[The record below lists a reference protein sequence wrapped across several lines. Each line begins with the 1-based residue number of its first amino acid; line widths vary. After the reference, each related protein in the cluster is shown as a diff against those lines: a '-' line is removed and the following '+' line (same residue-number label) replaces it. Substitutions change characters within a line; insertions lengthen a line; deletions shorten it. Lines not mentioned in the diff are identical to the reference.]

1 MRDIQKLASRS
12 GHAIGLIFS
21 RLRPRN
27 EKPTGSTIQA
37 DGPDQC
43 TQEESD
49 LEASPF
55 CKQCKAIPLEVFQS
69 HEPRFV
75 YQLHASMEDWKAS
88 AAKGCPSCA
97 LFRGVDPP
105 VWRGVD
111 KPCPPITI
119 GWSKGGQEEL
129 AVYIGDRCGISL
141 PFLTEGIPG
150 AQRIGEAY

>member
-21 RLRPRN
+21 RLRPRK
-27 EKPTGSTIQA
+27 EKPAGSTIQA
-37 DGPDQC
+37 DGLDQC

-55 CKQCKAIPLEVFQS
+55 CKQCKAIPLEVFLS

-111 KPCPPITI
+111 KPCPPVAIA
-119 GWSKGGQEEL
+119 GGQEHL
-129 AVYIGDRCGISL
+129 AVYIGGQSAGIGL
-141 PFLTEGIPG
+141 PFLTEGIRR
-150 AQRIGEAY
+150 AQRIGEA